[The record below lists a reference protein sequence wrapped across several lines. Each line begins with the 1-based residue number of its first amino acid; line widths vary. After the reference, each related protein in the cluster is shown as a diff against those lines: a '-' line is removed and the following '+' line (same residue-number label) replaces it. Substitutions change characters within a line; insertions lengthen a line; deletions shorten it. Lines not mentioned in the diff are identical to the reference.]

1 MKIRVNY
8 YGRCGE
14 LPTTMDG
21 YDSIWVIMDRLTK
34 SSHFILIKVK
44 YMVDNLA
51 RICISQI
58 VKLYRVPVSIV
69 LD

>member
-1 MKIRVNY
+1 MKMGVNY

-21 YDSIWVIMDRLTK
+21 YDSIWVIMDQLTK
-34 SSHFILIKVK
+34 SAHFILIKVK

-51 RICISQI
+51 HICIS
-58 VKLYRVPVSIV
+58 
-69 LD
+69 